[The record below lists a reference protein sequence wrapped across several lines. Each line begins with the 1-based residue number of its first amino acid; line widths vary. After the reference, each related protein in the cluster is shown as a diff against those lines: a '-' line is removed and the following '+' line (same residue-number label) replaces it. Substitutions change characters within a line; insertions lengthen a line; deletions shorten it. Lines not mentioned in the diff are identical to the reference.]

1 MIKLFQKRPVINYKK
16 VKVVVIATCIV
27 ANLTALAYLAYSN
40 YRLQDK
46 VNQLANIE
54 VLEPE
59 IIATPNESS
68 SPASYPLVSVDQLT
82 GLEKRVKA
90 LEYKLSLVGK
100 TVTSCSV
107 IPEAYSAFGAKP
119 GYSDKLGVCADS
131 YTKLQN
137 NL

>member
-1 MIKLFQKRPVINYKK
+1 MIKLFQKRSIINYKK
-16 VKVVVIATCIV
+16 VKVVVIATSIA
-27 ANLTALAYLAYSN
+27 ANLTALVYLAYSN

-46 VNQLANIE
+46 VNQLANVE

-59 IIATPNESS
+59 IITTPNESS
-68 SPASYPLVSVDQLT
+68 SPASNPLVSVDQLT
-82 GLEKRVKA
+82 ALDKRVKA

-107 IPEAYSAFGAKP
+107 IPEAYSGFGAKP